1 MDAKGHISILGGGT
15 AGLGVGFYAKKKGL
29 AFDIFEAGDHIG
41 GNCRTYAR
49 GEFRLDSGAH
59 RFHDKDREITDT
71 VKNLLGDDLFRIHVP
86 SKIYH
91 HGKLIDFPLSPLNLL
106 KKLGPVT
113 FTRAALQVLRLRFQG
128 KKEHAN
134 FESFA
139 LQTYGRIL
147 ADKFLLNYSEKL
159 WGAPCNRL
167 STVIAGTRMKGL
179 NLKTFLTEAFLGS
192 RSKTTHL
199 EGSSFYYPKGG
210 IATIADKLGDFCG
223 PETIHLNQKITRIR
237 HDGQQIRAIE
247 INGAREIAVSEV
259 ASTLALD
266 YFLEIMD
273 PRPPE
278 EIMALKKGLRFRNIV
293 LVAVFL
299 EQNSVT
305 DAATIYFPDE
315 EFHFSRVY
323 EPRNRYAQM
332 APAGKTSLV
341 AEIPCQPEDAFW
353 STLSDQELIDGVTK
367 KLSAIGWI
375 KPGTISG
382 SAVYRVENAYPI
394 LETGYEQKVKRIN
407 EYLANFSNL
416 NLSGRNGKF
425 VYSWIHDMMRFGK
438 TLIDKF

>member
-1 MDAKGHISILGGGT
+1 M
-15 AGLGVGFYAKKKGL
+15 
-29 AFDIFEAGDHIG
+29 
-41 GNCRTYAR
+41 
-49 GEFRLDSGAH
+49 
-59 RFHDKDREITDT
+59 
-71 VKNLLGDDLFRIHVP
+71 
-86 SKIYH
+86 
-91 HGKLIDFPLSPLNLL
+91 
-106 KKLGPVT
+106 
-113 FTRAALQVLRLRFQG
+113 
-128 KKEHAN
+128 
-134 FESFA
+134 
-139 LQTYGRIL
+139 
-147 ADKFLLNYSEKL
+147 
-159 WGAPCNRL
+159 
-167 STVIAGTRMKGL
+167 
-179 NLKTFLTEAFLGS
+179 
-192 RSKTTHL
+192 
-199 EGSSFYYPKGG
+199 
-210 IATIADKLGDFCG
+210 
-223 PETIHLNQKITRIR
+223 
-237 HDGQQIRAIE
+237 
-247 INGAREIAVSEV
+247 